1 MKINNANVIKTGTMR
16 PLICPPP
23 PPRFHRLSFSLCA
36 VALAVS
42 LSGVAVAQTAGTVT
56 ISATGN
62 NGDRDPAT
70 PGLQVDEGDTL
81 TITVTANG
89 LSAGEVFPEVVEN
102 WGNDI
107 VGNILNRIRFS
118 EGGSLD
124 SVHLVRDDN
133 EVEGDETFTVTL
145 LSNIVIAGA
154 VPSTW
159 TVGTPSSVTITI
171 RANDGSVA
179 MLGGAD
185 ADAPGGGTINVPVEF
200 SSSPARTADST
211 VAFAI
216 TGTAAAT
223 DYTVTTGGGITF
235 DAAAATGTIEI
246 AQADTS
252 GAIPIRIAS
261 GATAGRT
268 LIVTLTGHTGG
279 GVSSVVSSA
288 PRTYTLTES
297 TPAPVA
303 GVTLSATTLAVG
315 EGDNGAYSVALTSEP
330 GGAVVITPSV
340 LPGGHDL
347 TLTRGGVALL
357 PSGALTFTAANWNS
371 AQTVSVAAGEDDD
384 ATDDTATIRHVVS
397 GYGSVT
403 AGAVVVTVSDDDAAD
418 SAPAFDAADAPED
431 RTYTVDAAITDLVL
445 PEASGGNGAL
455 SYALDVSAVAGL
467 VFDANT
473 RTLSG
478 TPSVVAGAV
487 ALTYIVTDSDGN
499 TDAGD
504 SDALTFSVTV
514 APVVITPAVMVSP
527 TTLAV
532 DEGGSG
538 TYSIVLTT
546 EPVGG
551 NVTVTPSSDTDAV
564 TVTPAGGLVFT
575 TGNWDTVQTVTVTGT
590 ARALIRHR
598 VDGTGNYT
606 GVTAASVRVLFGNAE
621 EVDATN
627 AVILPEVARVMVG
640 NHVSAITHRISQ
652 ARTATG
658 GAGAGLRANLGG
670 HSTLEELA
678 ATHAQTMVDGGLDT
692 KTLLGGA
699 DFAMPLNA
707 DGVGGLGGANL
718 ALWGSGDYRNI
729 GGDSNNV
736 DWDGSLFSAH
746 LGVDVALQPGLL
758 AGVMLA
764 WSEADLE
771 YTNRNTA
778 TAAAAT
784 GDYELDMTSLHPYVG
799 WRALDGRLDL
809 WTTVGYGSG
818 DLKITEANTNP
829 TTADATLQTLG
840 AGGSARLLASRD
852 TELRVKGEVQATRL
866 EVEQAA
872 DDAFNEMEVNATQT
886 RLALEATRTVTTR
899 SGAQV
904 SPSLELGM
912 RYDGGDG
919 ATGNGVEI
927 GGGFRFQSAARGL
940 TLETRARALLA
951 HSGETEDIG
960 ISATLKLTPGAD
972 GQGLSLSLAPA
983 YGNTGGG
990 GAEEVW
996 QGGLS
1001 ADIDPQAS
1009 LNARVGYGL
1018 PAAAFMLTPYGEM
1031 ALGEDVQNYR
1041 LGLSWGV
1048 GALFDLNLVGEREEK
1063 DGVGAEHAIWFEG
1076 RVRF

>member
-1 MKINNANVIKTGTMR
+1 MA
-16 PLICPPP
+16 
-23 PPRFHRLSFSLCA
+23 A
-36 VALAVS
+36 
-42 LSGVAVAQTAGTVT
+42 AQTAGTVT
-56 ISATGN
+56 ISATNN

-70 PGLQVDEGDTL
+70 PGLQVDEGDEVTL
-81 TITVTANG
+81 TVTAHG
-89 LSAGEVFPEVVEN
+89 LTAGSIIGNVRSSGSATRGIAGSGADLISNSGET
-102 WGNDI
+102 WGFQTDTRTAT
-107 VGNILNRIRFS
+107 GSTAILVH
-118 EGGSLD
+118 
-124 SVHLVRDDN
+124 SVTDDGQA
-133 EVEGDETFTVTL
+133 EADETATFPLATIFP
-145 LSNIVIAGA
+145 SNP
-154 VPSTW
+154 VPATTW
-159 TVGTPSSVTITI
+159 IVGTPDSVTITI

-179 MLGGAD
+179 SLGGAD

-200 SSSPARTADST
+200 VGEARTADST

-216 TGTAAAT
+216 AGTATAT
-223 DYTVTTGGGITF
+223 DYTVTTGSGITF
-235 DAAAATGTIEI
+235 DATAATGTIAV
-246 AQADTS
+246 AQADIS
-252 GAIPIRIAS
+252 GSIPIRIAS

-315 EGDNGAYSVALTSEP
+315 EGDNGAYSVVLTTEP

-371 AQTVSVAAGEDDD
+371 AQTVSVAAGEDAD
-384 ATDDTATIRHVVS
+384 ATDDTATISHAVS

-403 AGAVVVTVSDDDAAD
+403 AGAVVVTVGDDDAAD

-431 RTYTVDAAITDLVL
+431 QTYTVDAAITGLVL

-532 DEGGSG
+532 GEGGSG

-551 NVTVTPSSDTDAV
+551 NVTVTPSSDTNAV

-575 TGNWDTVQTVTVTGT
+575 TGNWDTAQTVTVTGT

-598 VDGTGNYT
+598 VDGTGNYI
-606 GVTAASVRVLFGNAE
+606 GVRAADVRVLFGNAE

-652 ARTATG
+652 ARTAIG

-692 KTLLGGA
+692 KTLLGDS

-707 DGVGGLGGANL
+707 DGDGGLGGANL

-771 YTNRNTA
+771 YTNNTTA
-778 TAAAAT
+778 TATT

-872 DDAFNEMEVNATQT
+872 DDAFNEMEVSATQT

-1001 ADIDPQAS
+1001 ADTDPQAS

>member
-1 MKINNANVIKTGTMR
+1 MA
-16 PLICPPP
+16 
-23 PPRFHRLSFSLCA
+23 A
-36 VALAVS
+36 
-42 LSGVAVAQTAGTVT
+42 AQTAGTVT
-56 ISATGN
+56 LSVTGN
-62 NGDRDPAT
+62 NGDRDPMT
-70 PGLQVDEGDTL
+70 PGLQVDEGDIVTFRA
-81 TITVTANG
+81 TPNSIT
-89 LSAGEVFPEVVEN
+89 EVVIFN
-102 WGNDI
+102 VTVAGTATSIADYGRSI
-107 VGNILNRIRFS
+107 DPS
-118 EGGSLD
+118 MAPGGEFTLVPASNPSGD
-124 SVHLVRDDN
+124 SVLVADDSVA
-133 EVEGDETFTVTL
+133 EDDETIIFAMGNPLDAMRNPSRAVTL
-145 LSNIVIAGA
+145 GA
-154 VPSTW
+154 P
-159 TVGTPSSVTITI
+159 VTITI
-171 RANDGSVA
+171 RANDGSQA
-179 MLGGAD
+179 FLGGAD
-185 ADAPGGGTINVPVEF
+185 AEAPEGGTINVPVEF
-200 SSSPARTADST
+200 IGEARTADST

-216 TGTAAAT
+216 AGTATAT

-235 DAAAATGTIEI
+235 DAAAATGTIAV

-268 LIVTLTGHTGG
+268 LIVTLTGHSGG

-288 PRTYTLTES
+288 ARTYTLTES

-303 GVTLSATTLAVG
+303 GVTLSASTLAVG
-315 EGDNGAYSVALTSEP
+315 EGDNGAYSVALTTEP

-371 AQTVSVAAGEDDD
+371 AQTVSVAAGEDAD
-384 ATDDTATIRHVVS
+384 ATDDTATISHAVS

-403 AGAVVVTVSDDDAAD
+403 AGAVVVTVGDNDEPD
-418 SAPAFDAADAPED
+418 SAPTPTVVISVTQVRLTEERTMA
-431 RTYTVDAAITDLVL
+431 TYTIVPDTA
-445 PEASGGNGAL
+445 PGA
-455 SYALDVSAVAGL
+455 
-467 VFDANT
+467 
-473 RTLSG
+473 
-478 TPSVVAGAV
+478 
-487 ALTYIVTDSDGN
+487 
-499 TDAGD
+499 
-504 SDALTFSVTV
+504 
-514 APVVITPAVMVSP
+514 
-527 TTLAV
+527 
-532 DEGGSG
+532 
-538 TYSIVLTT
+538 
-546 EPVGG
+546 
-551 NVTVTPSSDTDAV
+551 NVTVTPRVEGDAAV
-564 TVTPAGGLVFT
+564 TVTPVGGLTFT
-575 TGNWDTVQTVTVTGT
+575 TGNWNTAQTVTVTGT
-590 ARALIRHR
+590 ARALIRHT
-598 VDGTGNYT
+598 VVGTGNYA
-606 GVTAASVRVLFGNAE
+606 GVTAADVRVLFGNAE

-640 NHVSAITHRISQ
+640 NHLSTITNRISQ

-658 GAGAGLRANLGG
+658 RAGTGLRANLGG

-678 ATHAQTMVDGGLDT
+678 ATHAQTMVDDDFDT
-692 KTLLGGA
+692 KTLLA
-699 DFAMPLNA
+699 DSDFAMPLSA
-707 DGVGGLGGANL
+707 GDGGLGGSNL

-778 TAAAAT
+778 TATA

-818 DLKITEANTNP
+818 DLKITEANAAP

-872 DDAFNEMEVNATQT
+872 DDAFNEMEVSATQT

-996 QGGLS
+996 RGGLS
-1001 ADIDPQAS
+1001 ADTNPQAS

-1018 PAAAFMLTPYGEM
+1018 PSAAFMLTPYGEM

-1048 GALFDLNLVGEREEK
+1048 GALFDLNLVGEREVK
-1063 DGVGAEHAIWFEG
+1063 DGGGVEHAIWFEG

>member
-1 MKINNANVIKTGTMR
+1 MA
-16 PLICPPP
+16 
-23 PPRFHRLSFSLCA
+23 A
-36 VALAVS
+36 
-42 LSGVAVAQTAGTVT
+42 AQTAGTVT
-56 ISATGN
+56 LSATNN

-70 PGLQVDEGDTL
+70 PGLQVDEGDIVTL
-81 TITVTANG
+81 TYTGTG
-89 LSAGEVFPEVVEN
+89 LT
-102 WGNDI
+102 DI
-107 VGNILNRIRFS
+107 V
-118 EGGSLD
+118 SLD
-124 SVHLVRDDN
+124 VVAAGTATSVTDYRRTTSPSNAIRSRRTLSPLAPILLTPLLVVDDSVA
-133 EVEGDETFTVTL
+133 EDDETIIVTI
-145 LSNIVIAGA
+145 SNPVDA
-154 VPSTW
+154 
-159 TVGTPSSVTITI
+159 VGTPHPAATIGTPDSVTITI

-179 MLGGAD
+179 SLGGAD

-216 TGTAAAT
+216 TGTATAT
-223 DYTVTTGGGITF
+223 DYTVDATSSAITF
-235 DAAAATGTIEI
+235 DATAATGTIVI
-246 AQADTS
+246 ADSDSS
-252 GAIPIRIAS
+252 GSIPIRIAS

-315 EGDNGAYSVALTSEP
+315 EGDNGAYSVALTTEP

-384 ATDDTATIRHVVS
+384 ATDDTATISHAVS

-403 AGAVVVTVSDDDAAD
+403 AAAVVVTVGDDDAAD
-418 SAPAFDAADAPED
+418 SAPAFDAADAPGEQ
-431 RTYTVDAAITDLVL
+431 TYTVGVGIADLVL
-445 PEASGGNGAL
+445 PAASGGNGAL

-467 VFDANT
+467 VFTANT

-487 ALTYIVTDSDGN
+487 ALTYVVTDSDGN

-514 APVVITPAVMVSP
+514 AAVVVTPAVTVSP

-532 DEGGSG
+532 GEGGSG
-538 TYSIVLTT
+538 TYSVVLTT

-564 TVTPAGGLVFT
+564 SVTPAGGLVFT
-575 TGNWDTVQTVTVTGT
+575 TGNWNTAQTVTVAGT
-590 ARALIRHR
+590 ARATISHR

-606 GVTAASVRVLFGNAE
+606 GVIAASVRVLFGNAE

-640 NHVSAITHRISQ
+640 HHVSAITHRISQ
-652 ARTATG
+652 ARTAGAGG

-678 ATHAQTMVDGGLDT
+678 ATHAQTMVDGGFDT
-692 KTLLGGA
+692 KTLLA
-699 DFAMPLNA
+699 DSDFAMPLNA
-707 DGVGGLGGANL
+707 GGGLGGSNL

-729 GGDSNNV
+729 GGDSNNI

-758 AGVMLA
+758 AGAMLA

-778 TAAAAT
+778 NAAATT
-784 GDYELDMTSLHPYVG
+784 GDYELEMTSLHPYLG
-799 WRALDGRLDL
+799 WRALDGRMDL
-809 WTTVGYGSG
+809 WATVGWGTG
-818 DLKITEANTNP
+818 ELEITETNADP

-840 AGGSARLLASRD
+840 VGGSARLLASRD

-866 EVEQAA
+866 EVEQAE
-872 DDAFNEMEVNATQT
+872 DDAFNEMEADASQA

-919 ATGNGVEI
+919 ATGGGVEI
-927 GGGFRFQSAARGL
+927 GAGFRFQSAARGL

-983 YGNTGGG
+983 YGNTVG
-990 GAEEVW
+990 GAEDIW
-996 QGGLS
+996 QGRLS
-1001 ADIDPQAS
+1001 ADSADLQAS

>member
-1 MKINNANVIKTGTMR
+1 M
-16 PLICPPP
+16 
-23 PPRFHRLSFSLCA
+23 
-36 VALAVS
+36 VS
-42 LSGVAVAQTAGTVT
+42 LSGVAAAQTVGTMTLV
-56 ISATGN
+56 ATSN
-62 NGDRDPAT
+62 NGDRDAVAS
-70 PGLQVDEGDTL
+70 GLQVDEGDIITL
-81 TITVTANG
+81 TTTFHGKTGGRVIIQAVASGTANFP
-89 LSAGEVFPEVVEN
+89 LSGQITGFDVTPSRRSNIPTVQFDTGIGSSDVVTIDVPVF
-102 WGNDI
+102 NDA
-107 VGNILNRIRFS
+107 LT
-118 EGGSLD
+118 
-124 SVHLVRDDN
+124 
-133 EVEGDETFTVTL
+133 EGDETLTFTLTGL
-145 LSNIVIAGA
+145 PTFASGTGSASWVI
-154 VPSTW
+154 
-159 TVGTPSSVTITI
+159 GTPDSVTITI
-171 RANDGSVA
+171 RANDGSQA
-179 MLGGAD
+179 FLGGAD

-235 DAAAATGTIEI
+235 DAAAATGTINI

-268 LIVTLTGHTGG
+268 LIVTLTGHSGG

-297 TPAPVA
+297 IPAPVA

-315 EGDNGAYSVALTSEP
+315 EGGNGAYSVVLTSEP

-371 AQTVSVAAGEDDD
+371 AQTVSVAAGEDAD
-384 ATDDTATIRHVVS
+384 ATDDTATISHAVS

-403 AGAVVVTVSDDDAAD
+403 AAAVVVTVGDDDAAD
-418 SAPAFDAADAPED
+418 SAPAFDAADAPGEQ
-431 RTYTVDAAITDLVL
+431 TYTVGVGIADLVL
-445 PEASGGNGAL
+445 PAASGGNGAL
-455 SYALDVSAVAGL
+455 SYALDASAVAGL
-467 VFDANT
+467 VFDADT

-487 ALTYIVTDSDGN
+487 ALTYTVTDSDGN

-514 APVVITPAVMVSP
+514 APVVVTPAVTVSP

-532 DEGGSG
+532 GEGGSG
-538 TYSIVLTT
+538 TYSVVLTT

-564 TVTPAGGLVFT
+564 SVTPDGGLVFT
-575 TGNWDTVQTVTVTGT
+575 TGNWDTAQTVTVTGT
-590 ARALIRHR
+590 ARATISHT
-598 VDGTGNYT
+598 VAGTGNYT
-606 GVTAASVRVLFGNAE
+606 GVRAASVRVLFGNAE

-640 NHVSAITHRISQ
+640 HHVSAITHRISQ
-652 ARTATG
+652 ARTAGAGG

-707 DGVGGLGGANL
+707 GGDGLGGSNL

-729 GGDSNNV
+729 GGDSNNI

-771 YTNRNTA
+771 YTNSNTA
-778 TAAAAT
+778 TAAATT
-784 GDYELDMTSLHPYVG
+784 GDYELDMTSLHPYLG
-799 WRALDGRLDL
+799 WRALDGRMDM
-809 WTTVGYGSG
+809 WATVGWGTG
-818 DLKITEANTNP
+818 ELEITETNADP

-840 AGGSARLLASRD
+840 VGGSARLLASRD

-872 DDAFNEMEVNATQT
+872 DDAFNEMEADASQA

-899 SGAQV
+899 SGAQA

-919 ATGNGVEI
+919 ETGNGVEI
-927 GGGFRFQSAARGL
+927 GAGLRYHNAGRGL
-940 TLETRARALLA
+940 TLETRMRALLS
-951 HSGETEDIG
+951 HSGDTKDQG
-960 ISATLKLTPGAD
+960 LSATLKLTPGAD

-990 GAEEVW
+990 AEEVW
-996 QGGLS
+996 RGGLS
-1001 ADIDPQAS
+1001 ADAADLQAS

-1018 PAAAFMLTPYGEM
+1018 PSAAFMLTPYGEM
-1031 ALGEDVQNYR
+1031 ALGEDVRNYR

-1063 DGVGAEHAIWFEG
+1063 DGGGVEYGIWFEG
-1076 RVRF
+1076 RVGF